1 MLSILILRNAKEAQY
16 QYNVSIPPFDVG
28 VYHAGYF
35 ETLGER

>member
-16 QYNVSIPPFDVG
+16 QYNVSIPPFDV
-28 VYHAGYF
+28 YHAGYF